1 MKRNYVYGT
10 VRQGPSSAIHA
21 VRVKDELLGLDEIDQ
36 LAARMRERVEARG
49 EVTPE
54 VVVVQGDRRETL
66 ALFGAPYAVNL
77 VRAAMFNAAIRW
89 TPIELD

>member
-1 MKRNYVYGT
+1 MKRSYVHGT
-10 VRQGPSSAIHA
+10 VRHAPKGMIHA
-21 VRVKDELLGLDEIDQ
+21 VRVKEELLGLDEIDQ
-36 LAARMRERVEARG
+36 LAARMRERIEARG

-54 VVVVQGDRRETL
+54 IVVVPGDRKETL

>member
-1 MKRNYVYGT
+1 MAGSYVYGT
-10 VRQGPSSAIHA
+10 VRQTPGGVVHA
-21 VRVKDELLGLDEIDQ
+21 VRAKDELLGLDEIDQ

-54 VVVVQGDRRETL
+54 VVVVQGDRKETL

-89 TPIELD
+89 MPIEFD